1 MDATKALFKKI
12 KGRDRNS
19 FRLLTETYG
28 WKLYS
33 YIRRNTANRETAD
46 RIFSETFER
55 FYNSMEEYGSEDPI
69 ETMLYLYADMVGNA
83 PSADN
88 NASLSR
94 WQIAQESDFSLPEVK
109 RPKGHGKA
117 RSRLASF
124 FYGVCIILLL
134 LGILAALWILAWMLM
149 DMNIIPKWDLGYS
162 WLNTHIVNWFW

>member
-55 FYNSMEEYGSEDPI
+55 FYDSMEEYGSEDPI
-69 ETMLYLYADMVGNA
+69 ETMLYLYADIVGDA
-83 PSADN
+83 SSADN
-88 NASLSR
+88 NTSLSR
-94 WQIAQESDFSLPEVK
+94 WQIARENDFSLPEV
-109 RPKGHGKA
+109 RISKGHEATKNCWI
-117 RSRLASF
+117 SF
-124 FYGVCIILLL
+124 FYGVCIVLLL
-134 LGILAALWILAWMLM
+134 LGILAAFWILTWMLM
-149 DMNIIPKWDLGYS
+149 DMTIIPKLDLGYS
-162 WLNTHIVNWFW
+162 WFNAHIANWFS